1 MIDGRRRRK
10 RAEATAD
17 TPVTTRSIG
26 ERLVALGVGA
36 NMVTAFGVLL
46 AAATG
51 VLIGLGDFL
60 VAVGLIIVGGLMDTL
75 DGHVAKAAGTASGR
89 GAFFDSVSDRVGD
102 SMIFLGLAW
111 YFVRAHDANT
121 ALLPI
126 GILALANLV
135 SYERAK
141 AESLGYRA
149 QGGLMERAERLILLG
164 VTLTVGNFVHAALVP
179 LLALLAVL
187 TGATAVGRFV
197 PRLASSERNRSDT
210 DLADTRAHRATAPG
224 VVARSARRSP
234 APEPPRAHPVVGSA
248 ADGLFHVA
256 RGWRKTTR
264 ACETAPIGACLH
276 AAHRHRSLTRR
287 CRRNSRRPSGA
298 RVRSSPM
305 ASTG

>member
-75 DGHVAKAAGTASGR
+75 DGHVAKVAGTASGR

-141 AESLGYRA
+141 AESLGYRGSRWA
-149 QGGLMERAERLILLG
+149 DGARGTPHL
-164 VTLTVGNFVHAALVP
+164 VGR
-179 LLALLAVL
+179 
-187 TGATAVGRFV
+187 GADRREFRPRGFGAAVGAPRSFDGRDGGRALRA
-197 PRLASSERNRSDT
+197 RLASSERNRSDT
-210 DLADTRAHRATAPG
+210 DLADTRCSSSDG
-224 VVARSARRSP
+224 ARRGCKV
-234 APEPPRAHPVVGSA
+234 R
-248 ADGLFHVA
+248 
-256 RGWRKTTR
+256 
-264 ACETAPIGACLH
+264 APIASAGTAE
-276 AAHRHRSLTRR
+276 SSPR
-287 CRRNSRRPSGA
+287 CRFGCGRSFPRRK
-298 RVRSSPM
+298 RVENND
-305 ASTG
+305 ASV

>member
-51 VLIGLGDFL
+51 ALIGLGDFL

-75 DGHVAKAAGTASGR
+75 DGHVAKVAGTASGR

-102 SMIFLGLAW
+102 SMIFIGLAW
-111 YFVRAHDANT
+111 YFVRVHDANA

-164 VTLTVGNFVHAALVP
+164 VALTVGNFVEAALVP

-187 TGATAVGRFV
+187 TGATALGRFGRV
-197 PRLASSERNRSDT
+197 WRQASGIAMTRISPTRALIERRRQAWLQGPRADRQRRNRRELTPLSVRLRT
-210 DLADTRAHRATAPG
+210 VFSTSQEGGEQRRERVKLR
-224 VVARSARRSP
+224 RSAHAFMRRIDID
-234 APEPPRAHPVVGSA
+234 R
-248 ADGLFHVA
+248 
-256 RGWRKTTR
+256 
-264 ACETAPIGACLH
+264 
-276 AAHRHRSLTRR
+276 
-287 CRRNSRRPSGA
+287 
-298 RVRSSPM
+298 
-305 ASTG
+305 

>member
-197 PRLASSERNRSDT
+197 RVWRQASGIAVTRISPTRALIERRRQAWLQGPRADRQRRNRRELTPLSVRLRT
-210 DLADTRAHRATAPG
+210 VFSTSQEGGEKRRERVKLR
-224 VVARSARRSP
+224 RSAHAFMRRIDID
-234 APEPPRAHPVVGSA
+234 R
-248 ADGLFHVA
+248 
-256 RGWRKTTR
+256 
-264 ACETAPIGACLH
+264 
-276 AAHRHRSLTRR
+276 
-287 CRRNSRRPSGA
+287 
-298 RVRSSPM
+298 
-305 ASTG
+305 

>member
-51 VLIGLGDFL
+51 ALIGLGDFL

-75 DGHVAKAAGTASGR
+75 DGHVAKVAGTASGR

-102 SMIFLGLAW
+102 SMIFVGLAW
-111 YFVRAHDANT
+111 YFVRVHDANA

-164 VTLTVGNFVHAALVP
+164 VALTVGNFVHAALVP

-187 TGATAVGRFV
+187 TGATALGRFGRV
-197 PRLASSERNRSDT
+197 WRQASGTAMTRISP
-210 DLADTRAHRATAPG
+210 TRALIERRRQAWLQGPRADRQRRYRRELTPLSVRLRTVFSTSQEG
-224 VVARSARRSP
+224 GEQRRERVKLRRSAHAFMRRIDID
-234 APEPPRAHPVVGSA
+234 R
-248 ADGLFHVA
+248 
-256 RGWRKTTR
+256 
-264 ACETAPIGACLH
+264 
-276 AAHRHRSLTRR
+276 
-287 CRRNSRRPSGA
+287 
-298 RVRSSPM
+298 
-305 ASTG
+305 

>member
-10 RAEATAD
+10 RAEAIAD

-51 VLIGLGDFL
+51 ALIGLGDFL

-75 DGHVAKAAGTASGR
+75 DGHVAKVAGTASGR
-89 GAFFDSVSDRVGD
+89 GAFFDSVSDRAGD
-102 SMIFLGLAW
+102 SMIFIGLAW
-111 YFVRAHDANT
+111 YFVRVHDANA

-164 VTLTVGNFVHAALVP
+164 VALTVGNFVHVALVP

-187 TGATAVGRFV
+187 TGATALGRFGRV
-197 PRLASSERNRSDT
+197 WRQASGIARTRISP
-210 DLADTRAHRATAPG
+210 TRALIERRRQAWLQGPRADRQRRYRRELTPLSVRLRTVFSTSQEG
-224 VVARSARRSP
+224 GEQRRERVKLRRSAHAFMRRIDID
-234 APEPPRAHPVVGSA
+234 R
-248 ADGLFHVA
+248 
-256 RGWRKTTR
+256 
-264 ACETAPIGACLH
+264 
-276 AAHRHRSLTRR
+276 
-287 CRRNSRRPSGA
+287 
-298 RVRSSPM
+298 
-305 ASTG
+305 

>member
-51 VLIGLGDFL
+51 ALIGLGDFL

-75 DGHVAKAAGTASGR
+75 DGHVAKVAGTASGR

-102 SMIFLGLAW
+102 SMIFVGLAW
-111 YFVRAHDANT
+111 YFVRVHDANA

-149 QGGLMERAERLILLG
+149 QGGLMEQRGTPDLVGRGADRRELRPRG
-164 VTLTVGNFVHAALVP
+164 V
-179 LLALLAVL
+179 
-187 TGATAVGRFV
+187 GAAVGAPRSFDGRDSARTLRA
-197 PRLASSERNRSDT
+197 RLASSERNRDDT
-210 DLADTRAHRATAPG
+210 DFTDARTYRAAAPG
-224 VVARSARRSP
+224 VVARSACRSP
-234 APEPPRAHPVVGSA
+234 TPVPPRADPAVGSV
-248 ADGLFHVA
+248 ADGLFYVA
-256 RGWRKTTR
+256 RGWRATTR
-264 ACETAPIGACLH
+264 TCEAAPIGARLH
-276 AAHRHRSLTRR
+276 AAHRHRSLTRPW
-287 CRRNSRRPSGA
+287 RRNPRRPSGA
-298 RVRSSPM
+298 RVR
-305 ASTG
+305 